1 MSPTFFAVQ
10 MARVDAEIE
19 IARRAGD
26 LDSLQRLLAE
36 ATVLLRSMYG
46 RVA

>member
-19 IARRAGD
+19 VAGQTGD

-36 ATVLLRSMYG
+36 ATSLLRSMYG
-46 RVA
+46 RLA

>member
-1 MSPTFFAVQ
+1 MSPTFFVQ
-10 MARVDAEIE
+10 TAHVDAQIE

-36 ATVLLRSMYG
+36 ATALLRSMYG

>member
-1 MSPTFFAVQ
+1 MSPTFFAVP

-19 IARRAGD
+19 VARQTGD

-36 ATVLLRSMYG
+36 ATSLVRAMYG
-46 RVA
+46 RPA